1 MSRTSLRRFTSAMG
15 ELISLIE
22 RARQAQQEHEQKHDV
37 QLEIPGAK
45 TEAGDFMERR
55 KQQIELETG
64 RDPRD

>member
-1 MSRTSLRRFTSAMG
+1 MG

-37 QLEIPGAK
+37 QLEIPGAVK
-45 TEAGDFMERR
+45 EAGDFMDRR
-55 KQQIELETG
+55 KAQLELETG